1 MKASNNILERQIIR
15 FLTIAIA
22 AWLML
27 SSVQL
32 IAVYSFTDYSSW
44 FDKYINEECITIG
57 IIGVQFLIGLLLFV
71 AKIKH
76 KYKLVVFGLGST
88 VLYNF
93 ILAVA
98 SGFFTNFQA
107 SFFMT
112 YILLGTMSSI
122 LYSYYKKRDVELND
136 DRDLLL

>member
-1 MKASNNILERQIIR
+1 MKASNNILERSIIR
-15 FLTIAIA
+15 FLTLTLAM
-22 AWLML
+22 WLVI

-57 IIGVQFLIGLLLFV
+57 IIGVQFITGLFLFYV
-71 AKIKH
+71 KAKHIF
-76 KYKLVVFGLGST
+76 KLVTYALGAAA
-88 VLYNF
+88 LYNF
-93 ILAVA
+93 LLAVA

-112 YILLGTMSSI
+112 YILLGTMCSI
-122 LYSYYKKRDVELND
+122 LYSYYNKRDSKLND

>member
-15 FLTIAIA
+15 FLTLAIAI
-22 AWLML
+22 WLMG
-27 SSVQL
+27 SAAQL
-32 IAVYSFTDYSSW
+32 ISVYAFTDYTSW

-57 IIGVQFLIGLLLFV
+57 IIGVQFLIGLILFIG
-71 AKIKH
+71 KIKH
-76 KYKLVVFGLGST
+76 QYKVVVVALGIA
-88 VLYNF
+88 VLYHF

-98 SGFFTNFQA
+98 SGLFTNLQA